1 MATRLSSPDYV
12 VLGELADG
20 LHTISAARPRD
31 RADRLVVAGY
41 ATFRNLD
48 IRSAEYEITD
58 LGRIALALSQH
69 GILSPRYTAKPQRH
83 DSLWY
88 LAVAS
93 EGNPDLLMSIGTA
106 TRLMDHLRAIGAAH
120 LANDLEHKIAK
131 TRRYEGMTSKA

>member
-1 MATRLSSPDYV
+1 MATSLSSPDYV

-20 LHTISAARPRD
+20 PHTISAARPRD

-93 EGNPDLLMSIGTA
+93 ERQSGPPDVHWHG
-106 TRLMDHLRAIGAAH
+106 D
-120 LANDLEHKIAK
+120 
-131 TRRYEGMTSKA
+131 KADGPPARHRCSPSG